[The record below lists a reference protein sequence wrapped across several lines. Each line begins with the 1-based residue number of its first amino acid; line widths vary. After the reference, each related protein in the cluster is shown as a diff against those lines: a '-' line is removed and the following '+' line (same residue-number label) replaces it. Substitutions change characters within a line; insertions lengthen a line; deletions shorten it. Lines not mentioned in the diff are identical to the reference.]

1 MTSSHLTFPGLLLD
15 VMRRKT
21 DTLTAVGDGTG
32 STNTIVSTG
41 VTTGIRTCTGT
52 TLYITAIITITTDAV
67 STPYSFSSTCTITTT
82 TNLTTVT
89 ASATT
94 TTTLWRMPPPR
105 ECSASVVPMLRVS
118 DAVVDFRSVLFLDTY
133 CDLRGP
139 PRHTRRKNSPFAWR

>member
-1 MTSSHLTFPGLLLD
+1 MTERAIQIPF
-15 VMRRKT
+15 
-21 DTLTAVGDGTG
+21 
-32 STNTIVSTG
+32 IVSTG
-41 VTTGIRTCTGT
+41 VTTAIRTRNGT
-52 TLYITAIITITTDAV
+52 TLSSIAIITVKTDAV

-94 TTTLWRMPPPR
+94 TTTLWKMPR

-118 DAVVDFRSVLFLDTY
+118 DAVIDFRSVLFLDTY

-139 PRHTRRKNSPFAWR
+139 PRHVRRNNNLFAWR